1 MGNGISNRGES
12 MEKQIT
18 MEYLDK
24 LGDEIWE
31 VKKREKNNRYS
42 DREIYLNS
50 LLDYIDRIQAVIEK
64 GEI

>member
-1 MGNGISNRGES
+1 MAIGMNRGED

-18 MEYLDK
+18 MEYLNK
-24 LGDEIWE
+24 LGDEIWK
-31 VKKREKNNRYS
+31 VKEREKNNRYS
-42 DREIYLNS
+42 DREMYLNS

>member
-1 MGNGISNRGES
+1 

-18 MEYLDK
+18 IEYLNK

-31 VKKREKNNRYS
+31 AKRKEKNNRYS
-42 DREIYLNS
+42 DRGIYLDS
-50 LLDYIDRIQAVIEK
+50 LLEYIDKIHAVIEN

>member
-1 MGNGISNRGES
+1 

-18 MEYLDK
+18 IEYLNK

-31 VKKREKNNRYS
+31 VKRKEKNNRYS
-42 DREIYLNS
+42 DREIYLDS
-50 LLDYIDRIQAVIEK
+50 LLEYIDRIQTVIEK